1 MRFEERANNLQVEK
15 QEFQTELI
23 SEREKNEKLNR
34 SVSISATE
42 RKNLEEKL
50 DTHIAPTLKSEL
62 VLVSGNGEKN
72 IILDLSKCRYCD
84 SSGLSAILVA
94 NRLCKNANGT
104 FVLTGLNDAVERLI
118 TISQLDT
125 VLNIANSLEEA
136 VTLIK
141 EAG

>member
-1 MRFEERANNLQVEK
+1 M
-15 QEFQTELI
+15 EFKIDKLENYTLI
-23 SEREKNEKLNR
+23 K
-34 SVSISATE
+34 V
-42 RKNLEEKL
+42 LEEKL

-72 IILDLSKCRYCD
+72 IILDLENCRYCD

-94 NRLCKNANGT
+94 NRLCKNANGV

-125 VLNIANSLEEA
+125 VLNITASIEDAAEL
-136 VTLIK
+136 VSRT
-141 EAG
+141 

>member
-1 MRFEERANNLQVEK
+1 MEFKIEKVENH
-15 QEFQTELI
+15 TLI
-23 SEREKNEKLNR
+23 K
-34 SVSISATE
+34 V
-42 RKNLEEKL
+42 LEEKL

-72 IILDLSKCRYCD
+72 IVLDLSNCRYCD

-125 VLNIANSLEEA
+125 VLNIADSVEA
-136 VTLIK
+136 AVAMIK
-141 EAG
+141 DAE

>member
-1 MRFEERANNLQVEK
+1 MEFKIEK
-15 QEFQTELI
+15 QGNHTLI
-23 SEREKNEKLNR
+23 Q
-34 SVSISATE
+34 V
-42 RKNLEEKL
+42 LEEKL

-125 VLNIANSLEEA
+125 VLNITKTTEEG
-136 VTLIK
+136 VGLIA
-141 EAG
+141 ESGN